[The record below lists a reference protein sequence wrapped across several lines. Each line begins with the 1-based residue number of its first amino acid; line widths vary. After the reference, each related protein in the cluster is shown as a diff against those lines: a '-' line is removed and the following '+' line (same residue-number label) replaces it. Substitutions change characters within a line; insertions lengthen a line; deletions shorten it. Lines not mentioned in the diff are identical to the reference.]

1 MARNFLT
8 SSRHGTV
15 FYYRRRVPDDL
26 RAIVGRPYL
35 VKTLKTSDRREAIIL
50 ARAYAGRTD
59 EIYQQLRAMK
69 KNKPDGFQ
77 ADYTIML
84 ELGDLGEPRKLTVQ
98 GEPHETDAINSAVG
112 KILQNLPNAP
122 ASAQPFQ
129 LPAPGITAATLLDD
143 FFREGI
149 GAERWKNPETAR
161 KHDYD
166 PVWRKFSVH
175 VATHGLTVDAA
186 RAYRAEVLAQTSA
199 QATKQRD
206 LSHIHAVMLHGVD
219 QHGLDEKIL
228 RQLKMPKIGR
238 LKKSAMKTSYL
249 PFTSTELKLLF
260 NSNAYSECSFKKPS
274 LFWLPLLALYTGAR
288 LEEIAGLHLSSFII
302 KDGIPAILLSDEV
315 TTDGGKNSYALRE
328 VPIHKELT
336 QAGLIRYVEQL
347 KAEGHV
353 RLFPEIGEA
362 ARDGYGK
369 RASTDFTE
377 YRRSVGVGKEKG
389 ERSRLVFHSFR
400 ATLAGEFYKHGI
412 DGDLS
417 RRLTGH
423 AAIDVHQ
430 GTYLAAASIPM
441 ERAALA
447 MDKISFNLVHPP
459 FVDSDLFIRTRRS
472 ARQKEMTA
480 ERSARKQI

>member
-1 MARNFLT
+1 MTRNFLT

-26 RAIVGRPYL
+26 RPIFGKPYL

-59 EIYQQLRAMK
+59 EIFGQVRTMK
-69 KNKPDGFQ
+69 KNKPGALQ

-98 GEPHETDAINSAVG
+98 GERHETEAINSAVENM
-112 KILQNLPNAP
+112 LLNLPNKQTGARRAQSP
-122 ASAQPFQ
+122 ATA
-129 LPAPGITAATLLDD
+129 ITAATLLDD

-175 VATHGLTVDAA
+175 VATHGLTLEAA
-186 RAYRAEVLAQTSA
+186 KAYRAEVLAQISA
-199 QATKQRD
+199 QATKVRD
-206 LSHIHAVMLHGVD
+206 LSHIHAVMSHGVD
-219 QHGLDEKIL
+219 FHGLDEKIL
-228 RQLKMPKIGR
+228 RQLKMPKMGR
-238 LKKSAMKTSYL
+238 LKKSATNTSYL
-249 PFTSTELKLLF
+249 PFTCAELTLLF
-260 NSNAYSECSFKKPS
+260 NSNAYLECSFKKPS
-274 LFWLPLLALYTGAR
+274 LFWLPLLGLYTGAR
-288 LEEIAGLHLSSFII
+288 LEELAGLHLSAFIV
-302 KDGIPAILLSDEV
+302 KNGINAILLSDEV

-336 QAGLIRYVEQL
+336 RAGLTRYVEQL

-447 MDKISFNLVHPP
+447 MDKISFDLVHPP

-472 ARQKEMTA
+472 ARQKEMAA
-480 ERSARKQI
+480 ERAARRSA